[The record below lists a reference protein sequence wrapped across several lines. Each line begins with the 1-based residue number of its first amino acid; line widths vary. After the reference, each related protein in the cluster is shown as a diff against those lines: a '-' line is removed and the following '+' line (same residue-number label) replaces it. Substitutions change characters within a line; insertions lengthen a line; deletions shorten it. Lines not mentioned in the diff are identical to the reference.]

1 MCTGRVQNL
10 VATRKTRDH
19 EEKGEAAN
27 TFSEVVHMSL
37 RVRKNLYEEKNRK
50 KWENYVWIYHEYLEL
65 QRERHESLDG
75 AE

>member
-1 MCTGRVQNL
+1 
-10 VATRKTRDH
+10 
-19 EEKGEAAN
+19 
-27 TFSEVVHMSL
+27 MSL